1 MNKKPLFMFCH
12 SFRLSLA
19 IGLLFLSSSVFSKES
34 KVVEVL
40 MSSDSIIYEQGLYGI
55 QSVVKMELKV
65 NYLDILK
72 SEHSDLAVYFR
83 ELEAS
88 GVPLFIAI
96 GAPAA
101 KIAREYLKKTP
112 LIFSMVNS
120 PKFLG
125 LETGDVCGVSMD
137 ISVTEFFQTLKDIYP
152 DSKGVYSFYSTTD
165 GEFVASEGEY
175 MDLKYNLYFH
185 KKRLSPSEDLSSAL
199 GEIKGK
205 ADAFYMVNDPL
216 YNKENFEKLSE
227 FCKKNKIILM
237 TSFPALVKIGAT
249 FGISPD
255 YSKIGVLTGQ
265 MVERIYSKEPSCS
278 KERVKLPDQSS
289 FFLNE
294 DYAKKS
300 GVKIPDAIV
309 ERAKFTGLFT
319 AGVNKLNEGKLKSAR
334 IIFDEILK
342 KDPKNV
348 AASAYRELVI
358 EKMTG
363 TETKKFML
371 AADEH
376 FKAGRF
382 AQARAEY
389 QKILNINPNLMSA
402 KDGYQKSILG
412 QSEQERASGNNALKS
427 GKTFEAIKLFLSS
440 LRTLPTNTKA
450 TLDLS
455 QARSRELS
463 KVPEYIKDGIKNY
476 NNREYE
482 IAVKIFED
490 VLLVDPGNKEA
501 TEYLRLSYKK
511 QEAIKVLKDKTKK

>member
-1 MNKKPLFMFCH
+1 MKKNSIF
-12 SFRLSLA
+12 FRAVRL
-19 IGLLFLSSSVFSKES
+19 IFGFVILLNSTTLFSKES
-34 KVVEVL
+34 RPVEVL
-40 MSSDSIIYEQGLYGI
+40 MSSDSMIYEQGLYGI
-55 QSVVKMELKV
+55 QSVVKMELKI

-72 SEHSDLAVYFR
+72 SENPDLSVYFR

-88 GVPLFIAI
+88 GIPMFIAI

-101 KIAREYLKKTP
+101 KLAREYLKKTP
-112 LIFSMVNS
+112 LVFSMVNS

-125 LETGDVCGVSMD
+125 LESGDICGVSMD
-137 ISVTEFFQTLKDIYP
+137 ISVSEFFQTLKDILP

-175 MDLKYNLYFH
+175 TDLKYNLYFH
-185 KKRLSPSEDLSSAL
+185 KKRLSSSDDFRSAL
-199 GEIKGK
+199 EEIKGK

-227 FCKKNKIILM
+227 FCRKNKIILM

-255 YSKIGVLTGQ
+255 YSKIGVITGQ
-265 MVERIYSKEPSCS
+265 LGERIYSKESTCS

-294 DYAKKS
+294 EYAKKS
-300 GVKIPDAIV
+300 GIKVPEAIV
-309 ERAKFTGLFT
+309 DRAKFTGLFV
-319 AGVNKLNEGKLKSAR
+319 AGVNKLNEGKLKSAK

-342 KDPKNV
+342 RDPKNV

-363 TETKKFML
+363 TETKKYML
-371 AADEH
+371 LANEH
-376 FKAGRF
+376 FQAGRF
-382 AQARAEY
+382 SQARAEY
-389 QKILNINPNLMSA
+389 QKILNINPNLVSA
-402 KDGYQKSILG
+402 KEGYQKSVLG
-412 QSEQERASGNNALKS
+412 QSEQERTSGNNALRA
-427 GKTFEAIKLFLSS
+427 GKVFEAIKLFLAS
-440 LRTLPTNTKA
+440 LRTLPSNTKA
-450 TLDLS
+450 SSDLS
-455 QARSRELS
+455 QTRSREIF
-463 KVPEYIKDGIKNY
+463 KVPDYIKDGIKNY
-476 NNREYE
+476 NNRDYE
-482 IAVKIFED
+482 NSITIFED

-511 QEAIKVLKDKTKK
+511 QEAIKVLIDKTKK